1 MKNLFNHIYIILTIL
16 LTVYGQLLLK
26 WRVSYLQKHLPPGIS
41 QLKFLF
47 KLFTDFW
54 VIQSVFLALF
64 AMASWM
70 FVLTKFELSYAY
82 PFTSLSFALV
92 LVFSYLIFAESI
104 TVTKLIGL
112 AFIILG
118 VIITSKQ

>member
-1 MKNLFNHIYIILTIL
+1 MNLFNHIFILLTIL

-26 WRVSYLQKHLPPGIS
+26 WRVSYWQKHLPVGIN
-41 QLKFLF
+41 KFEFLF

-54 VIQSVFLALF
+54 VIQSVFLAML

-82 PFTSLSFALV
+82 PFTSLSFV
-92 LVFSYLIFAESI
+92 LVILFSYLIFAESI
-104 TVTKLIGL
+104 TITKLIGL
-112 AFIILG
+112 AFIVVG
-118 VIITSKQ
+118 VIISSKQ

>member
-1 MKNLFNHIYIILTIL
+1 MKLFNHIYIILTVF

-26 WRVSYLQKHLPPGIS
+26 WRVSYWQKQLPVGIN
-41 QLKFLF
+41 KFEFLF

-54 VIQSVFLALF
+54 VIQSVLLAML

-82 PFTSLSFALV
+82 PFTSLSFVLV
-92 LVFSYLIFAESI
+92 LVASYLIFAESI
-104 TVTKLIGL
+104 TITKLIGV
-112 AFIILG
+112 AFIIVG
-118 VIITSKQ
+118 VIISSKQ

>member
-1 MKNLFNHIYIILTIL
+1 MKIINHLYILLTVF

-26 WRVSYLQKHLPPGIS
+26 WRVGYWQSHLPVGVGKM
-41 QLKFLF
+41 QFLI
-47 KLFTDFW
+47 KLFTDLW
-54 VIQSVFLALF
+54 VIQSIVLAML

-104 TVTKLIGL
+104 TMTKLIGV

-118 VIITSKQ
+118 VIISSRQ

>member
-70 FVLTKFELSYAY
+70 FVLTKFELIL
-82 PFTSLSFALV
+82 TTLS
-92 LVFSYLIFAESI
+92 
-104 TVTKLIGL
+104 KLK
-112 AFIILG
+112 
-118 VIITSKQ
+118 V